1 MVESADF
8 SSWTITNN
16 LMSNIAMDQSNLV
29 RWFVQMLIPYEYPH
43 SPKIG
48 YSHEKC
54 LWINKNDASAPYRSP
69 SWEILHGFTIAP
81 KKPSDLRRAPHL
93 QGHQQ
98 LNFTW
103 FWWIWLDFS
112 ELFWILWIFSGYLW
126 MFVAFKWKLSIPIF
140 CGYLSCHGDIIKIA
154 EFAKVLK
161 APILGKY
168 RGTG

>member
-1 MVESADF
+1 
-8 SSWTITNN
+8 
-16 LMSNIAMDQSNLV
+16 MSNIAMDQSNLV

-140 CGYLSCHGDIIKIA
+140 LWIFELPWWYYKNCAICESTKSTNFGEVSGYWLVSRPWFFTAIFFQD
-154 EFAKVLK
+154 
-161 APILGKY
+161 
-168 RGTG
+168 